1 MDRAVSRAFLLLE
14 TLATA
19 GESLRLTD
27 AAEKADLQKSTAH
40 RILAT
45 LVELGYVRQDSSG
58 RYAATLRAWE
68 IGARTASQLPIK
80 RVAAGFLH
88 GLHRAI
94 GETVSL
100 TLLSGTDVL
109 YLDKIIAPRPVRFRT
124 SVGSRAPAVLTASG
138 KAILSQRPDG
148 LDLARRTAGHH
159 QLDIAAVEAELN
171 EARRRGYALSG
182 YSPGVTSIGV
192 AVAAGGAA
200 AEAGLSVSAPS
211 ERLTGQARERVIEAL
226 LEAGA
231 RMSEALARP

>member
-1 MDRAVSRAFLLLE
+1 MDRAVYRAFRILE
-14 TLATA
+14 CVSGA
-19 GESLRLTD
+19 GGALRLTEI
-27 AAEKADLQKSTAH
+27 ASQTDLQKSTAH
-40 RILAT
+40 RLLAS

-58 RYAATLRAWE
+58 RYGATLRTWE

-88 GLHRAI
+88 GLHRTI

-109 YLDKIIAPRPVRFRT
+109 YLDKITAPRPVRFRT
-124 SVGSRAPAVLTASG
+124 SVGSRVPAVLTASG
-138 KAILSQRPDG
+138 KAILSQRADG
-148 LDLARRTAGHH
+148 LDLARRSAPQHE
-159 QLDIAAVEAELN
+159 LDIAAVDAELS

-182 YSPGVTSIGV
+182 YSPGVSSIGV

-200 AEAGLSVSAPS
+200 PEAGLSVSAPS
-211 ERLTGQARERVIEAL
+211 ERLAGEIREHVIEAL

>member
-1 MDRAVSRAFLLLE
+1 MDRAVSRAFCLLE
-14 TLATA
+14 VLASA
-19 GESLRLTD
+19 SEPLRLTEI
-27 AAEKADLQKSTAH
+27 AELSGLQKSTAH

-45 LVELGYVRQDSSG
+45 LVELGYARQEASG

-68 IGARTASQLPIK
+68 FGARSAAQLPIK
-80 RVAAGFLH
+80 RIAAGFLH
-88 GLHRAI
+88 GLHRTI

-124 SVGSRAPAVLTASG
+124 RVGSRVPAVLTASG

-148 LDLARRTAGHH
+148 PDLVRRSAEQQG
-159 QLDIAAVEAELN
+159 LDIAAVEAELD

-182 YSPGVTSIGV
+182 YSPGVSSIGV
-192 AVAAGGAA
+192 AVGAGGAA

-211 ERLTGQARERVIEAL
+211 ERLDGESRDRVIEAL

>member
-14 TLATA
+14 ALATA
-19 GESLRLTD
+19 GEALRLTD
-27 AAEKADLQKSTAH
+27 VAEKAGLQKSTAH

-58 RYAATLRAWE
+58 RYGATLRTWE

-88 GLHRAI
+88 GLHRSI

-109 YLDKIIAPRPVRFRT
+109 YLDKITAPRPVRFRT
-124 SVGSRAPAVLTASG
+124 SVGSRVPAVLTASG
-138 KAILSQRPDG
+138 KAILSQRADG
-148 LDLARRTAGHH
+148 LDLARRSAPQHE
-159 QLDIAAVEAELN
+159 LDITAVDAELN

-182 YSPGVTSIGV
+182 YSPGVSSIGV

-200 AEAGLSVSAPS
+200 PEAGLSVSAPS
-211 ERLTGQARERVIEAL
+211 ERLAGEIREHVIEAL

>member
-1 MDRAVSRAFLLLE
+1 MDRAVSRAFCLLE
-14 TLATA
+14 RIASA
-19 GESLRLTD
+19 REPLRLTEV
-27 AAEKADLQKSTAH
+27 AQQASLQKSTAH

-45 LVELGYVRQDSSG
+45 LVELGYVRQEASG
-58 RYAATLRAWE
+58 RYGATLRAWE
-68 IGARTASQLPIK
+68 IGARTAAELPIK

-88 GLHRAI
+88 GLHRTI

-100 TLLSGTDVL
+100 TLLSGTDVI
-109 YLDKIIAPRPVRFRT
+109 YLDKIVAPRPVRFRT
-124 SVGSRAPAVLTASG
+124 SVGSRVPAVLTASG

-148 LDLARRTAGHH
+148 HDLARRTAGQHE
-159 QLDIAAVEAELN
+159 LDITAVEAELA

-192 AVAAGGAA
+192 AVGAGGAA
-200 AEAGLSVSAPS
+200 AEAGLSVSAPT
-211 ERLTGQARERVIEAL
+211 ERLTGEARERVIEAL